1 MTTPSTREFESE
13 VTALLAERADRAV
26 VQPGINFVPD
36 DGPDTGA
43 SRWWMAVAAMLVVI
57 GGGALVLSPGSR
69 DSTAAG
75 PGSEPRAGDLQA
87 RHDLVVWME
96 PGADERAVQQVAVL
110 LALAPA
116 VDEFVYVDQEATYA
130 EFVEYYVSEEPE
142 LLDIVDPERLPTSF
156 RVQSQAPDSLIGIL
170 SNQDGVAEVDVPTP
184 DG

>member
-1 MTTPSTREFESE
+1 
-13 VTALLAERADRAV
+13 
-26 VQPGINFVPD
+26 
-36 DGPDTGA
+36 
-43 SRWWMAVAAMLVVI
+43 
-57 GGGALVLSPGSR
+57 
-69 DSTAAG
+69 
-75 PGSEPRAGDLQA
+75 
-87 RHDLVVWME
+87 ME